1 MTGWTQKGKVSR
13 SIGHNADGRSLA
25 LRPGIKHRPN
35 VAQNGCAEQSN
46 PFDALQNMEQAT
58 NRKPKRERWPK
69 KPTPSGK
76 PKDMLTWA
84 GCMGRPGYLMSK
96 GLMTHVSDVVKT
108 ERSTNVRL

>member
-1 MTGWTQKGKVSR
+1 MDVRNRVTRLTLSKLS
-13 SIGHNADGRSLA
+13 
-25 LRPGIKHRPN
+25 
-35 VAQNGCAEQSN
+35 
-46 PFDALQNMEQAT
+46 EQAT
-58 NRKPKRERWPK
+58 NRKLKRERWPK

-96 GLMTHVSDVVKT
+96 GLMTHVPDVVKT